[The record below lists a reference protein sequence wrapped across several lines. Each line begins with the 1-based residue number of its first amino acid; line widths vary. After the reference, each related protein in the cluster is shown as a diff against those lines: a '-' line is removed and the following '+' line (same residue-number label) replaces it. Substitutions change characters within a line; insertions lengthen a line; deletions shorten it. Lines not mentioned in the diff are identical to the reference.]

1 MLAINFFSIVLGFAL
16 FLGTS
21 GDYVADLSLLAFTGT
36 PVGKVVPFDGL
47 DLYVSMP
54 RNQSGK
60 TNGTT
65 ARTRFGVL
73 LLTDIYGIQSRE
85 NKLLV
90 DSFARAGYVAVAP
103 DLFENKPKSEDPMAS
118 FNGTEFFRAHG
129 PAVTDPK
136 VEKTIAYMRDKMD
149 IQKIASTGYCF
160 GGRYAFRALGLAQ
173 NKGVQ
178 VAFAAHPT
186 LLGDDEIKAIK
197 GPASLALAED
207 DKTML
212 PKRRVEIE
220 AAMGTTGQ
228 PYTITLYGG
237 TPHGF
242 ATNPDLSIPVQKAAK
257 EDAFLQAVRFYE
269 TWL

>member
-1 MLAINFFSIVLGFAL
+1 MLAINFFSFVLGFAL
-16 FLGTS
+16 FLGAS

-149 IQKIASTGYCF
+149 IQKIASTG
-160 GGRYAFRALGLAQ
+160 
-173 NKGVQ
+173 
-178 VAFAAHPT
+178 
-186 LLGDDEIKAIK
+186 
-197 GPASLALAED
+197 
-207 DKTML
+207 
-212 PKRRVEIE
+212 
-220 AAMGTTGQ
+220 
-228 PYTITLYGG
+228 
-237 TPHGF
+237 
-242 ATNPDLSIPVQKAAK
+242 
-257 EDAFLQAVRFYE
+257 
-269 TWL
+269 

>member
-1 MLAINFFSIVLGFAL
+1 MLAINFFSFVLGFAL
-16 FLGTS
+16 FLGAS

-47 DLYVSMP
+47 ISASQATRLQLTSPVDLYVSMP

-85 NKLLV
+85 NKLFVPPMFISVTTQVADPGTASLV

-149 IQKIASTGYCF
+149 IQKIASTG
-160 GGRYAFRALGLAQ
+160 
-173 NKGVQ
+173 
-178 VAFAAHPT
+178 
-186 LLGDDEIKAIK
+186 
-197 GPASLALAED
+197 
-207 DKTML
+207 
-212 PKRRVEIE
+212 
-220 AAMGTTGQ
+220 
-228 PYTITLYGG
+228 
-237 TPHGF
+237 
-242 ATNPDLSIPVQKAAK
+242 
-257 EDAFLQAVRFYE
+257 
-269 TWL
+269 

>member
-1 MLAINFFSIVLGFAL
+1 MLAINFFSFVLGFAL
-16 FLGTS
+16 FLGAS

-36 PVGKVVPFDGL
+36 PVGKVVPFDG
-47 DLYVSMP
+47 
-54 RNQSGK
+54 R
-60 TNGTT
+60 T
-65 ARTRFGVL
+65 A
-73 LLTDIYGIQSRE
+73 S
-85 NKLLV
+85 LV

-160 GGRYAFRALGLAQ
+160 GGRYAFRALGLSQ